1 MRVDDNTVTFRFSF
15 RRVVS
20 KTESLLTLRTFL
32 HEKKWLPQDSDYDSE
47 FLEYRTDN
55 MGVCTVI
62 LKKVVDISME
72 ELADLFFA
80 DILKNNDI
88 FHVTVLY
95 NEHTDKLVQTHAG
108 KYLNRQ
114 SPDLSNLQKLDEVV
128 ILHRK

>member
-1 MRVDDNTVTFRFSF
+1 
-15 RRVVS
+15 
-20 KTESLLTLRTFL
+20 
-32 HEKKWLPQDSDYDSE
+32 
-47 FLEYRTDN
+47 
-55 MGVCTVI
+55 VI